1 MKNLLTKY
9 YFRIKYEDKPAEFA
23 CINSSGTKEDLVNYL
38 FERCNNP
45 SEWARGFVLESI
57 CETDEFS
64 YNNWSLTL
72 QLSERINRVEFDGRN
87 KFLKRETPFKQI
99 EIAKKFRNYKDQF
112 QN

>member
-1 MKNLLTKY
+1 MKKTLTKY

-38 FERCNNP
+38 FERCNTP

-57 CETDEFS
+57 CETDEYS
-64 YNNWSLTL
+64 YQQWSLTL

-87 KFLKRETPFKQI
+87 KFLKHETPSKQI
-99 EIAKKFRNYKDQF
+99 EIARKLFNHKLTFEN
-112 QN
+112 